1 MVCNEVSISNL
12 RDSVSMVNVRRYQ
25 SYEANNE
32 DENSKLTDL
41 SLLNLVHEPGDEDY
55 NSSDKSVQ
63 KHYEKL

>member
-1 MVCNEVSISNL
+1 
-12 RDSVSMVNVRRYQ
+12 MVNVRRYQ